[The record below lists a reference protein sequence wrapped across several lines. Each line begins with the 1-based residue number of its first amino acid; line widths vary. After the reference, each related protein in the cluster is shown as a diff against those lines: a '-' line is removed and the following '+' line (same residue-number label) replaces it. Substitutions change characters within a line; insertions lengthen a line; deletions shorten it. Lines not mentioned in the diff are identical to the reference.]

1 MKKQEFKITEEM
13 KENEKFLFNLYV
25 YENTEDCIYV
35 NDDSLEFYNEYGNLT
50 NLEEATEFSMS
61 YYTKE
66 DITNDDIDKKTKEIL
81 LNVLK
86 EKGWNEDLR
95 ILKSQGSYG
104 YLLPVELGVE
114 VVNDKELFFVGEDL
128 EGGNLFFES
137 FNNLEEAEEAFEKRL
152 QERRR

>member
-1 MKKQEFKITEEM
+1 MLRVEFKVTNEM
-13 KENEKFLFNLYV
+13 KENEDFNFAVYV

-35 NDDSLEFYNEYGNLT
+35 NEDSLEFYNELGNLT

-86 EKGWNEDLR
+86 DIAFMKEINER
-95 ILKSQGSYG
+95 NG
-104 YLLPVELGVE
+104 Y
-114 VVNDKELFFVGEDL
+114 
-128 EGGNLFFES
+128 
-137 FNNLEEAEEAFEKRL
+137 KRL
-152 QERRR
+152 